1 MRYINNPKDD
11 RFIKNGHL
19 FYRQY
24 KCLSEKYIYRGKL
37 IFATRQQAADSTR
50 NTTKRSNT
58 VAEIQFFR
66 YKFCSIDNSRS
77 IAASAV
83 GLYFNRSVIREF
95 QTK

>member
-1 MRYINNPKDD
+1 MIVLSKMVIF
-11 RFIKNGHL
+11 FIASTNA
-19 FYRQY
+19 
-24 KCLSEKYIYRGKL
+24 CLKSISIAEKL
-37 IFATRQQAADSTR
+37 MFATRQQAADSTR

-83 GLYFNRSVIREF
+83 GLYFNRSEIREF